1 MNMANAVVLGI
12 LILAV
17 GGAVYY
23 MIKAKKNGVKCIG
36 CSCGGCSCEKDK
48 DHAGCSCSCQSMTK
62 G

>member
-1 MNMANAVVLGI
+1 MANAVVLGI
-12 LILAV
+12 QILAV

-23 MIKAKKNGVKCIG
+23 MIKAKMNGVKCIG

-48 DHAGCSCSCQSMTK
+48 DHAGCSCQSMRK

>member
-23 MIKAKKNGVKCIG
+23 MIKAKRM
-36 CSCGGCSCEKDK
+36 E
-48 DHAGCSCSCQSMTK
+48 
-62 G
+62 